1 MSKFLIAILVIGGLY
16 MGYAKYTENK
26 FKEMFRSEIKAIQ
39 LPEEQKQALQK
50 NVPFTLDVQNNYPE
64 IIHIAK
70 FAKDFQM
77 QADKVQYAKMGAHD
91 KRCDFLKNPKL
102 KSDESY
108 RKGALAVI
116 EEDNIIVTQILKHG
130 DKEVFKISQPLK
142 ECTEFS
148 QLKNPEFWD
157 SE

>member
-16 MGYAKYTENK
+16 IGYAKYTENK
-26 FKEMFRSEIKAIQ
+26 FKEIFRSEIKAIQ

-50 NVPFTLDVQNNYPE
+50 NVPFIVDVQNNYPE
-64 IIHIAK
+64 IIHITK
-70 FAKDFQM
+70 FAKDVNIP
-77 QADKVQYAKMGAHD
+77 AEKALYAKMEAHD
-91 KRCDFLKNPKL
+91 KRCGFLKNPKL
-102 KSDESY
+102 KNDEDY

-130 DKEVFKISQPLK
+130 NKEVFKISQPLK

-148 QLKNPEFWD
+148 KLKNPEFWD